1 MPSSTR
7 PRRQTCRHDLALSS
21 RHSDDEVLP
30 GVSLP
35 LPHLAASQTRLPR
48 LVASQTHLSLELP
61 PLRALRLKALHLQW
75 ARRGLSLQLQF

>member
-35 LPHLAASQTRLPR
+35 LPR

-61 PLRALRLKALHLQW
+61 PLRALRLKALHLQLV
-75 ARRGLSLQLQF
+75 RRGLSLQLQF